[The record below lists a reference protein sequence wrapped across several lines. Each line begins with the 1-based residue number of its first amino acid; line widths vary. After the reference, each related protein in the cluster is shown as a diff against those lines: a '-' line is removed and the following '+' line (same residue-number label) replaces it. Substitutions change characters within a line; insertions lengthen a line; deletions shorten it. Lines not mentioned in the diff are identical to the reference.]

1 MLFYFVLCPC
11 ITFTIIKEHVKNI
24 PKLKCAKMELKLR
37 IYISRKIFDALLLFA
52 T

>member
-24 PKLKCAKMELKLR
+24 PKLKCAKDGVKTEN
-37 IYISRKIFDALLLFA
+37 IYQQKNI
-52 T
+52 